1 MFRQRYSSDRTMPHH
16 SQPPHAPDRHRAAGR
31 KAIQLSDLCAIRPLP
46 EPVIAEIDPVLTDL
60 LRAAEAGARAH
71 AAARL
76 ARCDW
81 APREAVRLLA
91 FEPLDIA
98 RPVVERSL
106 ALEERDLI
114 ALADLG
120 HAHRMALIGRI
131 HLSAPVTA
139 AMARH
144 RERDCLLALAAHE
157 GAILADASAGDFMAV
172 ARSHGLLQDALAGR
186 GDLSAGFVRSL
197 HAIAA
202 THVRTLLEERYPD
215 LADIAAPGPEGA
227 EIAVDADADRDADA
241 VTRQLMSERALS
253 AADVLRAVRNGRSE
267 IADHAIARLTGMEA
281 AGWRQAMRRSPMR
294 ACLLAARA
302 VSMTPGE
309 AAELIDAMAE
319 SGRAHPMAP
328 DALARARADIY
339 GAFSRDDARR
349 ALHRMG
355 AGGSIH

>member
-1 MFRQRYSSDRTMPHH
+1 MPNA
-16 SQPPHAPDRHRAAGR
+16 SLSPDPVGRHCAAGR
-31 KAIQLSDLCAIRPLP
+31 KVIQLSDLCAMRPLP
-46 EPVIAEIDPVLTDL
+46 APMIAEIDPVLTDL
-60 LRAAEAGARAH
+60 LRIAESGARAH

-98 RPVVERSL
+98 RPIVERSL
-106 ALEERDLI
+106 ALDERDLI

-120 HAHRMALIGRI
+120 HDHRMALIGRI

-144 RERDCLLALAAHE
+144 RERDCLMALAAHE
-157 GAILADASAGDFMAV
+157 GAILAETSSGDFMAV
-172 ARSHGLLQDALAGR
+172 ARSHEILQEALAGR

-202 THVRTLLEERYPD
+202 RRVRALLVERCPE
-215 LADIAAPGPEGA
+215 LADIAAPEPDGV
-227 EIAVDADADRDADA
+227 EIVVDADADRDADD
-241 VTRQLMSERALS
+241 VTRKLMSEHALTP
-253 AADVLRAVRNGRSE
+253 ADVLRAARNGRAE
-267 IADHAIARLTGMEA
+267 IADHAIARLTGMD
-281 AGWRQAMRRSPMR
+281 AGDWRQAMRRSPMR
-294 ACLLAARA
+294 ACLLAARTMA
-302 VSMTPGE
+302 MTPGE
-309 AAELIDAMAE
+309 AADLIDSMAA
-319 SGRAHPMAP
+319 SGRAHALAA
-328 DALARARADIY
+328 DTLARASADIY
-339 GAFSRDDARR
+339 GAFTRDDARR

>member
-1 MFRQRYSSDRTMPHH
+1 MPHAT
-16 SQPPHAPDRHRAAGR
+16 QPPDQTGRRRTAGR

-46 EPVIAEIDPVLTDL
+46 DPVIAEIDRVLTDL
-60 LRAAEAGARAH
+60 LRLAEAGARAH

-81 APREAVRLLA
+81 APRDAVRLLA
-91 FEPLDIA
+91 FEPLEIA

-106 ALEERDLI
+106 VLDERDLI

-120 HAHRMALIGRI
+120 HDHRMALIGRI

-157 GAILADASAGDFMAV
+157 GAILAETSAGDFMAV
-172 ARSHGLLQDALAGR
+172 ARSHELLQDTLAGR

-202 THVRTLLEERYPD
+202 TRVRTLLVERYPD
-215 LADIAAPGPEGA
+215 LADIAAPEPETQA
-227 EIAVDADADRDADA
+227 PDIDADADRDADA
-241 VTRQLMSERALS
+241 VTRQLMSERALT
-253 AADVLRAVRNGRSE
+253 AADVLRAAHNGRAE
-267 IADHAIARLTGMEA
+267 IVDHAIARLTGMEA
-281 AGWRQAMRRSPMR
+281 ADWRQAMRRSPMR

-302 VSMTPGE
+302 MAMTPGE
-309 AAELIDAMAE
+309 AADLINAMAE
-319 SGRAHPMAP
+319 SGRAHAMAP
-328 DALARARADIY
+328 DALARARTDIY
-339 GAFSRDDARR
+339 GAFTRDDARR

>member
-1 MFRQRYSSDRTMPHH
+1 MPNA
-16 SQPPHAPDRHRAAGR
+16 SEPPHDARRQSAAGQ
-31 KAIQLSDLCAIRPLP
+31 KAIHLSDLCAIRPLP

-60 LRAAEAGARAH
+60 LRLAEASARAH

-91 FEPLDIA
+91 FEPLGIA

-106 ALEERDLI
+106 VLDERDLI

-120 HAHRMALIGRI
+120 HDHRMALIGRI

-144 RERDCLLALAAHE
+144 RERDCLMALAAHE
-157 GAILADASAGDFMAV
+157 GAILADTSAGDFMAV
-172 ARSHGLLQDALAGR
+172 ARGHELLQDTLAGR
-186 GDLSAGFVRSL
+186 GDLSAGFVRAL

-202 THVRTLLEERYPD
+202 TRVRTLLVERYPD
-215 LADIAAPGPEGA
+215 LAEFAAPEPLGQTPD
-227 EIAVDADADRDADA
+227 IDADADRDADE
-241 VTRQLMSERALS
+241 VTRQLMSDRALTAS
-253 AADVLRAVRNGRSE
+253 DVLRAARNGRGE

-281 AGWRQAMRRSPMR
+281 SGWRQAMRRSPMR

-302 VSMTPGE
+302 MAMTPGE
-309 AAELIDAMAE
+309 AADLIGAMAE

-328 DALARARADIY
+328 DALARARTDIY
-339 GAFSRDDARR
+339 GAFTRDDARR

>member
-1 MFRQRYSSDRTMPHH
+1 MPHA
-16 SQPPHAPDRHRAAGR
+16 SQPPDPDARHRAAGR
-31 KAIQLSDLCAIRPLP
+31 KAMQLSDLCSIRPLP
-46 EPVIAEIDPVLTDL
+46 ASIIAEIDPVLTDL
-60 LRAAEAGARAH
+60 LRLAEAGARAQ

-98 RPVVERSL
+98 RPLVERSMV
-106 ALEERDLI
+106 LEERDLI

-120 HAHRMALIGRI
+120 HDHRMALIGRI

-144 RERDCLLALAAHE
+144 RERDCLMALAAHE
-157 GAILADASAGDFMAV
+157 GAILADISAGDFMAV
-172 ARSHGLLQDALAGR
+172 ARRHEILQDTLAGR

-202 THVRTLLEERYPD
+202 TRVRTLLAERYPE
-215 LADIAAPGPEGA
+215 LTDIAAPEPAGDAPE
-227 EIAVDADADRDADA
+227 IDADADRDADE
-241 VTRQLMSERALS
+241 VTRQLMSERALT
-253 AADVLRAVRNGRSE
+253 AADVLRAARNGRAE
-267 IADHAIARLTGMEA
+267 IVDHAIARLTGMEA
-281 AGWRQAMRRSPMR
+281 ADWRQAMRRSPMR

-302 VSMTPGE
+302 MAMTPGE
-309 AAELIDAMAE
+309 AADLINAMAE
-319 SGRAHPMAP
+319 SGRAHAMAP

-339 GAFSRDDARR
+339 GAFTRDDARR

>member
-1 MFRQRYSSDRTMPHH
+1 MPNASEPPDDARRQS
-16 SQPPHAPDRHRAAGR
+16 AAGR
-31 KAIQLSDLCAIRPLP
+31 KAIKLSDLCAIRPLP
-46 EPVIAEIDPVLTDL
+46 GAVIAEIDPVLTDL
-60 LRAAEAGARAH
+60 LRLAESSARAH

-91 FEPLDIA
+91 FEPLEIA
-98 RPVVERSL
+98 RPLVERSL

-120 HAHRMALIGRI
+120 HDHRMALIARV

-157 GAILADASAGDFMAV
+157 GAILAETSAGDFMAV
-172 ARSHGLLQDALAGR
+172 ARSHELLQDTLAGR
-186 GDLSAGFVRSL
+186 GDLSPGFVRSL

-202 THVRTLLEERYPD
+202 TRVRALLVERYPAF
-215 LADIAAPGPEGA
+215 ADIAAPEPEGA
-227 EIAVDADADRDADA
+227 APDIDADADRDADA
-241 VTRQLMSERALS
+241 VTRQLMSDRALT
-253 AADVLRAVRNGRSE
+253 AADVLRAARNGRAE
-267 IADHAIARLTGMEA
+267 IVDHAIARLTGMEA
-281 AGWRQAMRRSPMR
+281 ADWRQAMRRSPMR

-302 VSMTPGE
+302 MAMTPGE
-309 AAELIDAMAE
+309 AADLINAMAE
-319 SGRAHPMAP
+319 SGRAHAMAP

-339 GAFSRDDARR
+339 GAFTRDDARR